1 MLNRLRLL
9 LSFVPCLIALMCV
22 CLSCKSSGAVQG
34 VSHSEVAVMVR
45 VDTIQTH
52 DTIRLES
59 EVRDSII
66 VRTQNDTTYIER
78 WRDRINIRDR
88 AVASSSVKV
97 IRDTVSK
104 TDTIKAIREIPAKLT
119 AAQKRFI
126 AIGKWAVCLI
136 FAAFALFIVWLLK
149 KTSK

>member
-59 EVRDSII
+59 EVRDSIV

-78 WRDRINIRDR
+78 WRDRVRYKER
-88 AVASSSVKV
+88 AAVSSSVKIV
-97 IRDTVSK
+97 RDTIARV
-104 TDTIKAIREIPAKLT
+104 DTIKVA
-119 AAQKRFI
+119 AAQKPDKRRKVS
-126 AIGKWAVCLI
+126 KWWVLAAMAVL
-136 FAAFALFIVWLLK
+136 FAAMYGVYRIRH
-149 KTSK
+149 